1 MMFLTVVLLLFFAL
15 VLYLLF
21 MPMHLFIDTSTQQYY
36 AEIKGLT
43 KVSIEPHK
51 EEVLR
56 IKLRVIFFT
65 FYVHPFKSKPIIKKR
80 VVVKENKKNKPK
92 KVAFRKLLKLLQ
104 TFTIKQFRLQ
114 LDTGDCILNAKLY
127 PIVAFLNFYTK
138 GNSNVNFQ
146 NINVLTLEIENR
158 PINIIKSFINI

>member
-1 MMFLTVVLLLFFAL
+1 MFLTVVLLLFFAL

-21 MPMHLFIDTSTQQYY
+21 MPMQLFIDTSTQQYY

-51 EEVLR
+51 EDVLR

-65 FYVHPFKSKPIIKKR
+65 FYVYPFKSKPIKKKG
-80 VVVKENKKNKPK
+80 VVVKEKAKKKPN
-92 KVAFRKLLKLLQ
+92 KVAFRKVLKLLQ

-127 PIVAFLNFYTK
+127 PVVAFLNFYTK
-138 GNSNVNFQ
+138 GNANINFQ
-146 NINVLTLEIENR
+146 NINALTLEIENR
-158 PINIIKSFINI
+158 PYDIIKLFINH